1 MTETKES
8 YVDLNEL
15 SFEEAL
21 EQLEEIV
28 QRLENEEV
36 SLEESVNL
44 YERGMELSKY
54 CTDSLEQAEQRIE
67 KVNEKLNEESEESAK

>member
-1 MTETKES
+1 MNEKENNDIS
-8 YVDLNEL
+8 SDL
-15 SFEEAL
+15 SFEDAL

-28 QRLENEEV
+28 NKLENEDV

-54 CTDSLEQAEQRIE
+54 CTNTLENAEQRIE
-67 KVNEKLNEESEESAK
+67 KVNKRLNEEDE

>member
-1 MTETKES
+1 MSEDKNFDITVE
-8 YVDLNEL
+8 DL

-21 EQLEEIV
+21 EQLEQIV
-28 QRLENEEV
+28 QKLETEEV

-54 CTDSLEQAEQRIE
+54 CTNTLENAEQRIE
-67 KVNEKLNEESEESAK
+67 KVNKRLSEEKDD

>member
-1 MTETKES
+1 MEENNGEVQS
-8 YVDLNEL
+8 EDL

-21 EQLEEIV
+21 EQLEQIV
-28 QRLENEEV
+28 QKLENEEV

-54 CTDSLEQAEQRIE
+54 CTNTLENAEQRIE
-67 KVNEKLNEESEESAK
+67 KVNERLNEEEG